1 MRGQTCNPAAG
12 GAYRRFGWVSGAES
26 GCAVRSAGDLPKTAR
41 TAVMKYYSL
50 ESALESV
57 VQQASLFAKV
67 YMMGRLIANGSVI
80 LAAKRSN
87 PQRCG
92 DFP

>member
-12 GAYRRFGWVSGAES
+12 GADRRFGWVSGAES
-26 GCAVRSAGDLPKTAR
+26 GCAVRSAGDLPKTTR

-57 VQQASLFAKV
+57 VQQASSFARV
-67 YMMGRLIANGSVI
+67 YMIGRRIANGSVI
-80 LAAKRSN
+80 LAAKRPS
-87 PQRCG
+87 PRGCG
-92 DFP
+92 DSR